1 MGTSLQEKMA
11 QLSPERQKRI
21 SDQAERLHGEYLTLQ
36 ELRKAK
42 KLTQVQLAETLGIRQ
57 ATIAQMEKRTD
68 LMISTVRGY
77 VEAMGGKL
85 KLLVEFPDHAAVSLD
100 GLGDTEEPSSRKA
113 PKKHPG

>member
-1 MGTSLQEKMA
+1 MGEYLKEKMA

-21 SDQAERLHGEYLTLQ
+21 GDEAQKLHAEYLTLQ

-42 KLTQVQLAETLGIRQ
+42 ELTQVQLAETLGIRQ

-100 GLGDTEEPSSRKA
+100 GLGDTDEPSPRNA
-113 PKKHPG
+113 PGKHPV

>member
-1 MGTSLQEKMA
+1 MGISLKEKMA

-21 SDQAERLHGEYLTLQ
+21 SDEAEQLHGEYLTLQ

-42 KLTQVQLAETLGIRQ
+42 ELTQVQLAETLGIRQ

-85 KLLVEFPDHAAVSLD
+85 KLLVEFPDHASVSLD
-100 GLGDTEEPSSRKA
+100 GLGDTDEPTSRKA
-113 PKKHPG
+113 PKLP